1 MRRPMPTTVP
11 FWIAFITTV
20 VLLVS
25 ALFTGWSGRRR
36 LHLWLGPL
44 TMVCLTVTIVLTE
57 ELVSCYEFPKDVLAT
72 HLVFAKAGGLLA
84 LPVIVTGVWLWRSE
98 RARKWH
104 RACVLV
110 WLASVAAA
118 TGTGLW
124 MFEHGTLR
132 AR

>member
-1 MRRPMPTTVP
+1 M
-11 FWIAFITTV
+11 
-20 VLLVS
+20 VS
-25 ALFTGWSGRRR
+25 
-36 LHLWLGPL
+36 L
-44 TMVCLTVTIVLTE
+44 TITIVLTE
-57 ELVSCYEFPKDVLAT
+57 ELVSCYEFPEDVLAT

-110 WLASVAAA
+110 WLVGVLAA
-118 TGTGLW
+118 TSTGLW

-132 AR
+132 AK